1 MKLFYTVVLLVFVA
15 TGFAQ
20 NTGGITGN
28 LLDLE
33 SNKAPLN
40 MAKVTLKGLNT
51 ETVSDAQGY
60 FKFDNLKP
68 GTYTLVSRFV
78 GYDPKQIIVEV
89 KPETTNTV
97 TLEMAA
103 STISLDDLVSLASA
117 RQNTASVSDE

>member
-1 MKLFYTVVLLVFVA
+1 MKIFYTVVFLIVAA

-20 NTGGITGN
+20 QSGRITGN

-33 SNKAPLN
+33 SDNAPLN
-40 MAKVTLKGLNT
+40 MAKVSLKGYHK
-51 ETVSDAQGY
+51 ETLSDEAGR
-60 FKFDNLKP
+60 FTFENLKP

-78 GYDPKQIIVEV
+78 GYDPKEITVEV

-97 TLEMAA
+97 TVEMAA

-117 RQNTASVSDE
+117 GQNTSSASTN

>member
-1 MKLFYTVVLLVFVA
+1 MKLFYTVVFLVITA

-20 NTGGITGN
+20 NTGRISGN

-51 ETVSDAQGY
+51 ETVSDAQGH

-78 GYDPKQIIVEV
+78 GYDPKEITVEV

-103 STISLDDLVSLASA
+103 SSISLEDLVSLASA
-117 RQNTASVSDE
+117 GQKTASVSDN

>member
-1 MKLFYTVVLLVFVA
+1 MVAA

-20 NTGGITGN
+20 STGTIEGN

-33 SNKAPLN
+33 SNNAPLN
-40 MAKVTLKGLNT
+40 MAKVTIKGSDAK
-51 ETVSDAQGY
+51 TVSDAQGH
-60 FKFDNLKP
+60 FKFENLKP

-78 GYDPKQIIVEV
+78 GYDPKEIMVEV
-89 KPETTNTV
+89 KPETTNKV

-117 RQNTASVSDE
+117 ENNTSSVSDK

>member
-1 MKLFYTVVLLVFVA
+1 MVAA

-20 NTGGITGN
+20 STGTIEGN

-40 MAKVTLKGLNT
+40 MAKVTIKGSEAKT
-51 ETVSDAQGY
+51 FSDAQGH
-60 FKFDNLKP
+60 FKFENLKP

-78 GYDPKQIIVEV
+78 GYDPKEIKVEV
-89 KPETTNTV
+89 KPETTNNV
-97 TLEMAA
+97 TLEMGA

-117 RQNTASVSDE
+117 EQNTPATSNK

>member
-1 MKLFYTVVLLVFVA
+1 MKIFYTVVFLIVAA

-20 NTGGITGN
+20 QSGRITGN

-33 SNKAPLN
+33 SDNAPLN
-40 MAKVTLKGLNT
+40 MAKVSLKGYHM
-51 ETVSDAQGY
+51 ETVSDEAGR
-60 FKFDNLKP
+60 FTFENLKP

-78 GYDPKQIIVEV
+78 GYDPKEITVEV

-97 TLEMAA
+97 TVEMAA

-117 RQNTASVSDE
+117 GQNTSSASTN

>member
-1 MKLFYTVVLLVFVA
+1 MKLFYTVVFLVFAA

-20 NTGGITGN
+20 NTGRITGN

-40 MAKVTLKGLNT
+40 MAKVTLKGLNA
-51 ETVSDAQGY
+51 ETVSDAQGH

-78 GYDPKQIIVEV
+78 GYDPKEITVEV
-89 KPETTNTV
+89 QPEITNTV

-103 STISLDDLVSLASA
+103 STISLNDLVSLASA
-117 RQNTASVSDE
+117 GQNTASVSNK